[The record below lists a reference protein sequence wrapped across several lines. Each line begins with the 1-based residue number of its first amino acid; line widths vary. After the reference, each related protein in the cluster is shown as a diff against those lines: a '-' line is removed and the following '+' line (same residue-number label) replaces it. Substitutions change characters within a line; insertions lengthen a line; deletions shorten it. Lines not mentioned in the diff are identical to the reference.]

1 MHRHHRCLKRQYALE
16 WHTGRSATHKEDVAA
31 QELAKRVD
39 ALIKQ
44 QKDRVA

>member
-16 WHTGRSATHKEDVAA
+16 CHTRRSASHKEDVAA

-39 ALIKQ
+39 ALVKQ
-44 QKDRVA
+44 QKDRAA